1 VSASQTIAVL
11 GTGTMGAPIAGNLA
25 SAGFEVRVWNRS
37 SERAESLRGKG
48 VSVAESPDAAVAG
61 ADVVITMLPTG
72 EIVGE
77 VIEPALPEFGADAV
91 WVQMST
97 VGAAEA
103 DRLSGLASSA
113 AVAYV
118 DAPVSGTKEPAEKGE
133 LVILASGPEEL
144 RERLDP
150 LFDVIGS
157 RTLWLGPAG
166 SGSRMKLVINNW
178 LLAIVEGLAETVAL
192 AEGLD
197 VDPTQ
202 FLEAIK
208 GGPLDT
214 GYAQLKGKA
223 MLERKFDPSFALALA
238 AKDARLVSQAAA
250 ERGLELP
257 LAELIAERLE
267 RGVAADLGDKDVSAA
282 VSLARGET

>member
-1 VSASQTIAVL
+1 MSASQTIAVL

-25 SAGFEVRVWNRS
+25 SAGLEVRAWNRNRD
-37 SERAESLRGKG
+37 RAAPLEGEG
-48 VSVAESPDAAVAG
+48 ITVAERPGAAVAG

-72 EIVGE
+72 EIVRE
-77 VIEPALPEFGADAV
+77 VIEPALGEFGSDAV

-103 DRLSGLASSA
+103 DSLGELAGSHG
-113 AVAYV
+113 VTYV

-133 LVILASGPEEL
+133 LVILASGPDQL
-144 RERLDP
+144 KERLGP

-166 SGSRMKLVINNW
+166 AGSRMKLVINNW

-192 AEGLD
+192 AEGLN
-197 VDPTQ
+197 VDPAR
-202 FLEAIK
+202 FLEAIS
-208 GGPLDT
+208 GGPLDAP
-214 GYAQLKGKA
+214 YAQLKGKA
-223 MLERKFDPSFALALA
+223 MLEHKFDPSFALAMA
-238 AKDARLVSQAAA
+238 AKDAQLVREAVADA
-250 ERGLELP
+250 ELDLP
-257 LAELIAERLE
+257 VAELIAERLE

-282 VSLARGET
+282 VSLARGEA